1 MADISL
7 YSCQV
12 GLFRSVCYYLEYS
25 TVTSRSSPSISL
37 EMQALLLERNVSVAT
52 LDEDVKLQVCH
63 SLF

>member
-12 GLFRSVCYYLEYS
+12 GLLRSVCYCLEYS